1 MNNADFGKSMKNVRK
16 NGDIKLF
23 TTERRRSYLVLEPSY
38 HTSKFFT

>member
-23 TTERRRSYLVLEPSY
+23 TTERRRSYLVLKPSY